1 MQFPASTHNRKGQ
14 DMTDTAYKIAQREM
28 DENRLNR
35 QVHDFFERWAPKDPQ
50 EASEFHMQFH
60 SVTRAIYAD
69 MQRPVTACLENVLR
83 VTSMPP
89 MFIKPTEGKT

>member
-14 DMTDTAYKIAQREM
+14 DMTDTAFQKEM

-50 EASEFHMQFH
+50 EVSEFHMEFN
-60 SVTRAIYAD
+60 SLTRSIYAD
-69 MQRPVTACLENVLR
+69 MQKPVTACLENVLR
-83 VTSMPP
+83 ATSMPP
-89 MFIKPTEGKT
+89 MFIKPTGA